1 MRVSGAV
8 LPTFST
14 STNVSS
20 KRGHQRIKPPL
31 TDIFF
36 WKGRPHMTKTQ
47 AWAIVRFFSVVILLI
62 LAFWLFGWL
71 FKATYPFWI
80 ATFLV
85 WMFLP
90 LIRLLRRRLRFP
102 NGFAVLFTLLIGI
115 STLIAAFVG
124 LIYLIAFGIRRVSHY
139 VPLWI
144 ETASV
149 QVQQF
154 FNDSVLPL
162 WRHYSGFVDSLTPE
176 QQSTLQEGI
185 TQLGSHLASMFA
197 DMGQALADALTHMI
211 MLVPPI
217 FIGFLFVFL
226 AFYFIGKDWDQLLLK
241 TKEKIPASLLKK
253 MLEIRKMFQYR
264 VFGFLRAQVIMM
276 AIASMIVLIGLLI
289 LRIDQAFTIAAIV
302 GIAEILP
309 YFGSGTIL
317 IPWILYSFITGNI
330 SLGIGLAIVYGVTVL
345 IRQSIEPKV
354 LSSSMNLNTLSVL
367 FSLFVGWQ
375 LFGII
380 GVFLGPFILV
390 IFVIFTD
397 VGITSE
403 VTQFIRHGW
412 KKEEEG

>member
-1 MRVSGAV
+1 
-8 LPTFST
+8 
-14 STNVSS
+14 
-20 KRGHQRIKPPL
+20 
-31 TDIFF
+31 
-36 WKGRPHMTKTQ
+36 MTKTQ